1 MWKHKIRV
9 KIKLSPF
16 FFLKKKKAVQEL
28 AGECLEQVLLSVCHV
43 VLPCQVKTVDLY
55 PCFYPSDSSVG
66 LKMLVCPKR
75 VAQARLSL
83 VSARAWVSLRS
94 FLCPKP
100 KNSWSLRCR
109 AVFVPP
115 HSC

>member
-9 KIKLSPF
+9 KIKLLPF
-16 FFLKKKKAVQEL
+16 FKKKKAVQEL

-43 VLPCQVKTVDLY
+43 VLPHQVETVDLY

-75 VAQARLSL
+75 VAQAPLSL
-83 VSARAWVSLRS
+83 VSARARVSLRS

-100 KNSWSLRCR
+100 KSSWSLRCW
-109 AVFVPP
+109 AAFVPP